1 MPRPMTTLGCRIVR
15 DLHSLK

>member
-1 MPRPMTTLGCRIVR
+1 MTTLGCRIVR